1 MKSRLN
7 FLRKRGFFFSLS
19 LDINLLDKV
28 FREEFFYSTM
38 LRVALSA
45 EDIWNLIQILDMSSV
60 DEIFSLM

>member
-1 MKSRLN
+1 MKSRLD

-28 FREEFFYSTM
+28 FREEFFILV

-45 EDIWNLIQILDMSSV
+45 EEIWNLIQILDMSSV
-60 DEIFSLM
+60 DEIFSSM